1 MGLASL
7 HQGQL
12 ENPKY
17 KTPDFSWVKYWM
29 ASSKLI
35 SLKFVL
41 VLSFSLHF
49 SSSLVTSQA
58 FFEVE
63 VVLFVGAWH
72 AHNVRLKSMS
82 NYKW

>member
-1 MGLASL
+1 MGFASL

-17 KTPDFSWVKYWM
+17 KTSDFSCVKYWI

-35 SLKFVL
+35 SLKLVFVSSFVL
-41 VLSFSLHF
+41 HVF
-49 SSSLVTSQA
+49 SSLATSQA

-63 VVLFVGAWH
+63 VVLFVCVWH
-72 AHNVRLKSMS
+72 AHNVRLP
-82 NYKW
+82 